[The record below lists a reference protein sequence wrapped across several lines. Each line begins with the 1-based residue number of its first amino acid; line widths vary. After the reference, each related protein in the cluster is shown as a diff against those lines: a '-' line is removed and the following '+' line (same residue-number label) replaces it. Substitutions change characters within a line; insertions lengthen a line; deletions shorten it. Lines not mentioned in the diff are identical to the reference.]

1 MKKSGGM
8 TNSTKNIARSKD
20 EQISELETHIKKAH
34 PSVRLHIS
42 ELRKEITR
50 LQVQNAK
57 QGVAHFSMLEKV
69 KAKAAEQTK
78 PILNITF
85 AGDGHKPSD
94 EKPA

>member
-8 TNSTKNIARSKD
+8 TNSTKNIPKPKD
-20 EQISELETHIKKAH
+20 EPISELEEQIKKAH
-34 PSVRLHIS
+34 PGVRLHIS

-57 QGVAHFSMLEKV
+57 QEVAHFSMLEKA

-85 AGDGHKPSD
+85 AGDGHKPSNK
-94 EKPA
+94 KPA